1 MSDTPPAK
9 KRVFSGI
16 QPTGNVHIGNYLG
29 AIKNWVASQ
38 DEYENIFCIVDL
50 HAITVP
56 QKKAELRRNIRELAG
71 LLFACGIDPQKSV
84 LFVQSHIAAHAELA
98 WLLTCMTPLG
108 WLERMTQFKD
118 KSAKQE
124 TIGTGLLTYPTL
136 MAADIILYD
145 TDLVP
150 VGDDQKQHLEL
161 TRDIVQRVNHHY
173 NSDVFKLPTASIPK
187 VGARVMG
194 LDDPTTKMSKSETG
208 QYHAI
213 RLLDAPN
220 QIRATIKRATT
231 DSQREIRFDEDRPGV
246 NNLLTIYEGF
256 TGLSRPQIEAHFQ
269 GKGYADLK
277 KDLTE
282 VVIEG
287 LKPIQARYKEITAD
301 KNYLDTLLSESAD
314 NIRPIAQRT
323 LTRVYRKMGLR

>member
-1 MSDTPPAK
+1 MK

-50 HAITVP
+50 HAITTYQNP
-56 QKKAELRRNIRELAG
+56 TELRRSVRELAG
-71 LLFACGIDPQKSV
+71 LLFACGIDPEKSA
-84 LFVQSHIAAHAELA
+84 LFVQSHIGYHAELA
-98 WLLTCMTPLG
+98 WVLTCMTPLG
-108 WLERMTQFKD
+108 WLERMTQYKD

-124 TIGTGLLTYPTL
+124 VISTGLLAYPTL

-150 VGDDQKQHLEL
+150 VGDDQRQHLEL
-161 TRDIVQRVNHHY
+161 TRDLVQRVNHLY
-173 NSDVFKLPTASIPK
+173 DSEIFKMPEASIPK
-187 VGARVMG
+187 VGARIMG
-194 LDDPTTKMSKSETG
+194 LDDPTKKMSKSDGG

-213 RLLDAPN
+213 RLLDSPN
-220 QIRATIKRATT
+220 EIRAAVKRATT

-246 NNLLTIYEGF
+246 SNLLTIFESF
-256 TGLSRPQIEAHFQ
+256 TGMSRPAIEAHFE

-277 KDLTE
+277 KDLAE
-282 VVIEG
+282 AIIEG
-287 LKPIQARYKEITAD
+287 LRPIQQRYKEITSD
-301 KNYLDTLLSESAD
+301 RKHLDSLL
-314 NIRPIAQRT
+314 AQSVARIEPVAERT
-323 LTRVYRKMGLR
+323 MRRVNRKIGLR